1 LPKLLLGAISIYV
14 SSHSISENHITNNVI
29 QWDQEG
35 DDVVVDVTANTEAA
49 PKEDDSD
56 EDADAGSSDDDDD
69 DADDE

>member
-1 LPKLLLGAISIYV
+1 M
-14 SSHSISENHITNNVI
+14 I